1 MEESSER
8 TNRNSAIASATS
20 IEGIANIPQLSND
33 LRSTNV
39 DLHYHALQRLLI
51 AVAMDPQNIEVVKQ
65 QDIIGILSNFLVSE
79 VRPEIQE
86 LSNAIIGML
95 GVHGRHRR
103 KHSRASASGWAL
115 VQIILNSDEIL
126 SRQGTEALCKLIVV
140 DEQIRDAMLSKRFVD
155 LVLETLTDQKSI
167 KKQTSSSSEQE
178 QEDESEPIFVK
189 VGLLTVV
196 QKLAEEIEN
205 PIILG
210 SFIPLL
216 EEIKKNGEKEM
227 IKKARTI
234 LGCLQQQGITAPQS
248 NELNENDEKIRQLE
262 ETNRRQ
268 EETIRKLDEEKER
281 EKIEKDE
288 NRKKISDLEQKNE
301 QNKIKITELQR
312 KDEENKRKD
321 EENKRKDEENKRKI
335 TDLERQLADSKQK
348 PIINNQ
354 IVSQPKSDEIPVS
367 ITDLFGTYTKKKGEF
382 TYTSTYQEYKTF
394 PISPDVSKG
403 VCRCEMKINK
413 VGDNHV
419 GIMKSGLNV
428 PFGKSPGHEHYCKDC
443 KVFYKSGKVGQ
454 NSQYTD
460 GNQQMK
466 DGDLVSIEVNMD
478 ASPRTAHLFI
488 NGQQQPVF
496 VSGVPESV
504 QFWYFLNFKGD
515 SLTVL
520 SLKKLTAPSIT
531 KIPNESEV
539 KWG

>member
-39 DLHYHALQRLLI
+39 DLHYPALQRLLI
-51 AVAMDPQNIEVVKQ
+51 AVAMDPQNIQIVKQ

-103 KHSRASASGWAL
+103 KHSRASASGLAL

-167 KKQTSSSSEQE
+167 KKQTSSSEQE
-178 QEDESEPIFVK
+178 QEQEEESEPIFVK

-210 SFIPLL
+210 DLIPIL

-234 LGCLQQQGITAPQS
+234 LGSLQQQGITAPQS
-248 NELNENDEKIRQLE
+248 NESNENDEKIRQLE

-288 NRKKISDLEQKNE
+288 NRKKI
-301 QNKIKITELQR
+301 
-312 KDEENKRKD
+312 
-321 EENKRKDEENKRKI
+321 
-335 TDLERQLADSKQK
+335 
-348 PIINNQ
+348 
-354 IVSQPKSDEIPVS
+354 
-367 ITDLFGTYTKKKGEF
+367 
-382 TYTSTYQEYKTF
+382 
-394 PISPDVSKG
+394 
-403 VCRCEMKINK
+403 
-413 VGDNHV
+413 
-419 GIMKSGLNV
+419 
-428 PFGKSPGHEHYCKDC
+428 
-443 KVFYKSGKVGQ
+443 
-454 NSQYTD
+454 
-460 GNQQMK
+460 
-466 DGDLVSIEVNMD
+466 
-478 ASPRTAHLFI
+478 
-488 NGQQQPVF
+488 
-496 VSGVPESV
+496 
-504 QFWYFLNFKGD
+504 
-515 SLTVL
+515 
-520 SLKKLTAPSIT
+520 
-531 KIPNESEV
+531 
-539 KWG
+539 